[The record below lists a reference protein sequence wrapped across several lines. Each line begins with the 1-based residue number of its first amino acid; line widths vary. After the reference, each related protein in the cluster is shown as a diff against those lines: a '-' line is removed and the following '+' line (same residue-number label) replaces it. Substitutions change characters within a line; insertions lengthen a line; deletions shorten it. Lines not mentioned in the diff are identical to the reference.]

1 MMVELV
7 VAEVVMEVAVVNIM
21 VEVVVV
27 LAAGHGAMV

>member
-7 VAEVVMEVAVVNIM
+7 MAEVVMEVAVVNIM
-21 VEVVVV
+21 VEVVV

>member
-27 LAAGHGAMV
+27 LTAGHGAMV